1 MRQIQVEPF
10 NNTPINFKEI
20 NASDFDG
27 FNVEGNGKTIIEPHN
42 GYISDSLLENI
53 DLYKSDTTIIN
64 ASVGQGKTTAV
75 IKFIERYYKNQNYIV
90 VIATPFKSLIKQYE
104 SKIKKKSGLDNII
117 FNYQDFERGLI
128 SRKNFESQHQKPIQL
143 ITINSLLGNPGNVAL
158 QQSDLKREYYES
170 LIEYAKD
177 NGKKVIL
184 ILDEIH
190 ESINNFKE
198 TLIFNLFK
206 WNSVIHKNIVLSA
219 TFNEASKVVIK
230 YLAEMTDKKIKIIE
244 SRRHQI
250 EEKRLSDLHLCIY
263 DNYHYKANSQI
274 FESLFIDKGKKYD
287 KIHILSYSQ
296 RLAEDIYK
304 SPLGRKLDDTF
315 GNFNLCISKNNQ
327 PFDETACNIG
337 TVFKTGIS
345 IEDDNCGY
353 FIILPPKSIYLN
365 IKNKGKLGI
374 FTEGIFN
381 IIQAVA
387 RPRVKANIYIIMP
400 SPDKL
405 IKVPELP
412 ENYIKATSLDYLPFD
427 DENNHAKYYNINS
440 QDSLLR
446 FFYANLREKQE
457 SGEQFVNKNP
467 MDIVPIFPDYEKYK
481 LTYGERFY
489 RNYYE
494 IFGKNLSDYVY
505 WAAWNN
511 QFVNCRLK
519 SIIKTSSLFI
529 TEGYVQSY
537 FDKYYKSVFGTDAFF
552 NMNSDKDC
560 LTKFRSSLF
569 SNNIYFKSSDK
580 DDYNF
585 ISQYRNSYFEKQV
598 ISFIQRYKRPF
609 NFDIKKIVY
618 KPDGF
623 EYIKENNTWKKKI
636 PNDVDISKET
646 YLRLAMLYSNEID
659 TIPQNL
665 KEEEKNLILSYKR
678 LFTYKDILLKEY
690 VILSKKNIKHLPID
704 KNINFKPEHQIEL
717 QTIIETIKKS
727 DKNIQAFSFLQ
738 KNKDLVPVYKLLKDL
753 FFKET
758 STTRISTYS
767 DDKPI
772 KALKFELIEFPK
784 KEEYI
789 NLVYSID
796 EAWLLQSGNI
806 ELKQKD
812 IVDEYSNDPFYGK
825 H

>member
-1 MRQIQVEPF
+1 MQQIQVEPF
-10 NNTPINFKEI
+10 NNIPINFKEI

-27 FNVEGNGKTIIEPHN
+27 FIVEGNGKTVIKPTN
-42 GYISDSLLENI
+42 GYISNSLLDNI

-75 IKFIERYYKNQNYIV
+75 IKFVERYYKNQNYIV
-90 VIATPFKSLIKQYE
+90 VIATPFKSLIEQYE
-104 SKIKKKSGLDNII
+104 SKIKKESGFDNII
-117 FNYQDFERGLI
+117 FNYQDFENGLVN
-128 SRKNFESQHQKPIQL
+128 KQNFKSLHQKPIQL
-143 ITINSLLGNPGNVAL
+143 ITINSLLGNSGDIAL
-158 QQSDLKREYYES
+158 KQSDIKREYFES
-170 LIEYAKD
+170 LINYAKD

-190 ESINNFKE
+190 ESIHNFKE
-198 TLIFNLFK
+198 SLIFNLFK

-230 YLAEMTDKKIKIIE
+230 YLAELTDKKIKIIE
-244 SRRHQI
+244 SARQQVE
-250 EEKRLSDLHLCIY
+250 EEKLSDLHLCIY
-263 DNYHYKANSQI
+263 DSYQYQANSPI
-274 FESLFIDKGKKYD
+274 FESLFIDEGKNFD
-287 KIHILSYSQ
+287 KIHILSYSK
-296 RLAEDIYK
+296 RLAEDIHK
-304 SPLGRKLDDTF
+304 SQLGKKLEDTF
-315 GNFNLCISKNNQ
+315 GEFNLCTSKNNK
-327 PFDETACNIG
+327 PFDEKICNIG

-345 IEDDNCGY
+345 IEDKNCAY
-353 FIILPPKSIYLN
+353 FIILPPKSAYSD
-365 IKNKGKLGI
+365 IKNRRQLGI
-374 FTEGIFN
+374 FFEGIFN
-381 IIQAVA
+381 VVQAVA
-387 RPRVKANIYIIMP
+387 RPRIKANIYIIMP

-446 FFYANLREKQE
+446 FFYANLRENQE
-457 SGEQFVNKNP
+457 SGEKFVDSNNIS
-467 MDIVPIFPDYEKYK
+467 IVPVFPNYEKYK
-481 LTYGERFY
+481 LTDGEKFY
-489 RNYYE
+489 RSYYE

-529 TEGYVQSY
+529 SEGYVQNTL
-537 FDKYYKSVFGTDAFF
+537 DKYYKSVFSASAFF
-552 NMNSDKDC
+552 NMHSDKDS
-560 LTKFRSSLF
+560 LMKFRSSLF

-585 ISQYRNSYFEKQV
+585 IGQYRNSYFEKQV

-623 EYIKENNTWKKKI
+623 EYIIENNRWKKKT

-665 KEEEKNLILSYKR
+665 KDEEKNLISNYKR
-678 LFTYKDILLKEY
+678 LFAYREILLKEY
-690 VILSKKNIKHLPID
+690 VILSKRRVEHLPID
-704 KNINFKPEHQIEL
+704 KDINFKTEHQIEL
-717 QTIIETIKKS
+717 LTIIENIKKF

-738 KNKDLVPVYKLLKDL
+738 KSKDLVPIYKLLKDL
-753 FFKET
+753 FFKKT
-758 STTRISTYS
+758 TITRISTDS
-767 DDKPI
+767 DPEPI
-772 KALKFELIEFPK
+772 KVLKFELFDFPK

-796 EAWLLQSGNI
+796 NAWLLQSGNI
-806 ELKQKD
+806 QWGQED
-812 IVDEYSNDPFYGK
+812 VIDEYSNDPFYGK
-825 H
+825 Y